1 MMVVMALFMSVTTK
15 MFAWTGNC
23 KYQYDYK
30 NRLVKKELMKWSE
43 RESKW
48 EESLCWNYTYNEDGL
63 TVVELNKWDAQT
75 KSFSQP
81 VNKMVYRHQEGHLLL
96 LEVYIWNKTTKEF
109 VLEKVINA

>member
-1 MMVVMALFMSVTTK
+1 MVAMALFMSVTTK

-48 EESLCWNYTYNEDGL
+48 EESLWMG
-63 TVVELNKWDAQT
+63 
-75 KSFSQP
+75 
-81 VNKMVYRHQEGHLLL
+81 
-96 LEVYIWNKTTKEF
+96 
-109 VLEKVINA
+109 

>member
-1 MMVVMALFMSVTTK
+1 
-15 MFAWTGNC
+15 
-23 KYQYDYK
+23 
-30 NRLVKKELMKWSE
+30 
-43 RESKW
+43 
-48 EESLCWNYTYNEDGL
+48 
-63 TVVELNKWDAQT
+63 VVELNKWNAQT